1 MKSIIT
7 IALLGALC
15 VPFAGCDATTARA
28 PGNTTL
34 GGAALGGLTGAGIG
48 AATNGGKGALVG
60 GLIGT
65 AGGALVGNQM
75 ERNRDAAA
83 QQPGYYGAPAYQQ
96 APAAPSY
103 SMPPAGDPAGY
114 GAPAPGFASPPPQS
128 F

>member
-1 MKSIIT
+1 MKSLIT
-7 IALLGALC
+7 VSLLAVLC

-75 ERNRDAAA
+75 ERNRDAAQYG
-83 QQPGYYGAPAYQQ
+83 QQPYYGAPAA
-96 APAAPSY
+96 APAPSY
-103 SMPPAGDPAGY
+103 SAPSSGGPAGY
-114 GAPAPGFASPPPQS
+114 GAPAPGFGAPPPTS
-128 F
+128 Y

>member
-1 MKSIIT
+1 MKKIFT
-7 IALLGALC
+7 ISLLAALC

-48 AATNGGKGALVG
+48 AATNGSKGALVG

-75 ERNRDAAA
+75 ERNRDAAYG
-83 QQPGYYGAPAYQQ
+83 QPYAAPAPPPPAYSSAPAGIGAPA
-96 APAAPSY
+96 S
-103 SMPPAGDPAGY
+103 GF
-114 GAPAPGFASPPPQS
+114 GAPPPTS
-128 F
+128 Y